1 MTQNSISLIQRDI
14 SRLTLLNRG
23 YRVLPLTEFACPI
36 KVKRRAI
43 LKMLHI
49 KK

>member
-1 MTQNSISLIQRDI
+1 MTQNSISLIQRGI

-23 YRVLPLTEFACPI
+23 YRVLHLTEFACPI
-36 KVKRRAI
+36 KVQGRSI
-43 LKMLHI
+43 LKVLHI